1 MSGFARSERNYLLGA
16 LEVFR
21 AIPVDVVMGPNGFFQ
36 LVANDESRTFRGW
49 TSGKQHDA
57 RTSVRKSSLLKLR
70 SDSDRDEN
78 LR

>member
-1 MSGFARSERNYLLGA
+1 MPKNTYLRCP
-16 LEVFR
+16 LEVLR
-21 AIPVDVVMGPNGFFQ
+21 AITVDVVMGPNGFFQ